1 MKKRVAGLIL
11 LLTVAIVVSYLAM
24 VSWFAGF
31 LIAKYGGGKREGMRG
46 KVRSIMVPVGRYKLH
61 LHHWLICL
69 VLIAIAMMRSFYFF
83 LPPEIFFSFMGGVA
97 FQGVY
102 CYSDWRRIIHR
113 RRSPQ

>member
-11 LLTVAIVVSYLAM
+11 LITVAIVVSYLIV

-46 KVRSIMVPVGRYKLH
+46 RVRSVMVPVGRHKLH
-61 LHHWLICL
+61 LHHWLISSAL
-69 VLIAIAMMRSFYFF
+69 MVIAIVRSFYLF
-83 LPPEIFFSFMGGVA
+83 LPPEIFFSFMGGLA

-102 CYSDWRRIIHR
+102 CYSDWHRIIHR
-113 RRSPQ
+113 RHSPH